1 MVKNVCFVS
10 NYDVKS
16 AKRGT
21 KTESEVLV
29 GGGEKRAKKLVQFA
43 CLQERISAERRLNV
57 FVCAN
62 LQIAI
67 ALKEIFYGI
76 FVTMC
81 KSSKKSAKYQVKR

>member
-57 FVCAN
+57 FVCA
-62 LQIAI
+62 IAN
-67 ALKEIFYGI
+67 
-76 FVTMC
+76 C
-81 KSSKKSAKYQVKR
+81 NCVKRNFLWNFRYNVQK